1 MKRYFLLLVIFTGM
15 MISSCIEKRSNAER
29 TKDNTG
35 DVIIENSDMKLV
47 ISGDGIAKSLVYK
60 PGNIEC
66 LIQGKKVPVS
76 TITEPRPY
84 QNEVK
89 LAYPNK
95 KTTFKSN
102 RVRKDGDKLII
113 GYELIPW
120 EATLSIKTTSDYIAF
135 TLDAFNLTED
145 YGITMTEP
153 PISEMWFLRLPVR
166 NLGHWGDWL
175 NVIWNE
181 KVAVNILAAEPCAN
195 ADSEEGEGYRI
206 LQAGVDEKVKMTGV
220 TAALIT
226 CAKDKLLDKIALV
239 EKDYNLPNGVASRR
253 HELYNAS
260 YYWTANVT
268 PANVDEHIK
277 YAKMGGFR
285 LMNIYYPAFLESR
298 GYRLIGNYDVFR
310 PEYPNGKADLTAMLK
325 KIKDAGITP
334 GCHFL
339 HSHIGR
345 DSRYVTPLPDHRLN
359 LLRIFTLAEPLSK
372 TDTTIFVE
380 QNPQTSTMAGNRKV
394 LKIGTELISYRG
406 YTTEPPYMFYGCK
419 RGIDETTINA
429 QPVGYMFGLLDVS
442 EFGATSV
449 YIDQYSDLQDEVA
462 DYIAD
467 LWDAGFEFI
476 YFDGSEGVNPPFW
489 FHVANAQWR
498 VFSKLK
504 PQPLFAEG
512 AAKTHFSWHML
523 TGGNAFDVFRPEKLK
538 EETVKHPFREAPRM
552 QDNFTRLNF
561 GWLGYWIPGD
571 QTIGTQPD
579 QLEFVTSKAAA
590 WDCPVSIHA
599 NPAALAKHPRTAD
612 NFEVFRRWEEVRA
625 KHWLTDQQKQMLRD
639 PHQEFTLLLNEK
651 NEFELVPCDQIINV
665 ANNSRDVIA
674 FTFQRNKD
682 LYAVYWHISGD
693 KKIDLPVNS
702 AKITLMENIGEKQQI
717 QSGQNG
723 DHTIL
728 PLGKKRYIKTSQLTK
743 EQLISA
749 FNNAGVLD

>member
-1 MKRYFLLLVIFTGM
+1 MKQLNLLFLIAGFILVTA
-15 MISSCIEKRSNAER
+15 CPQKNAVS
-29 TKDNTG
+29 DG
-35 DVIIENSDMKLV
+35 DIIIENDQVRLV
-47 ISGDGIAKSLVYK
+47 ISADGIAKSLVYR
-60 PGNIEC
+60 PGNTEC
-66 LIQGKKVPVS
+66 LIQGVKIPFS

-102 RVRKDGDKLII
+102 RVRKEGDKLII

-120 EATLSIKTTSDYIAF
+120 EATVSFRMTADYIAF
-135 TLDAFNLTED
+135 TLKEFNLTEP

-153 PISEMWFLRLPVR
+153 PISEMWFLRLPVK

-181 KVAVNILAAEPCAN
+181 KVAVSVLAAEPCTN
-195 ADSEEGEGYRI
+195 ADSEEHDGYRI
-206 LQAGVDEKVKMTGV
+206 LEAGVDEKVKLTDV
-220 TAALIT
+220 TAVLLT
-226 CAKDKLLDKIALV
+226 CPKDQLLDKIAGV
-239 EKDYNLPNGVASRR
+239 EKDYGLPSGAASRR
-253 HELYNAS
+253 SDLYNAS
-260 YYWTANVT
+260 YYWTSNIT
-268 PANVDEHIK
+268 PLNVDEHIK
-277 YAKMGGFR
+277 FARMGGFR

-298 GYRLIGNYDVFR
+298 GYRLIGNYDVYR
-310 PEYPNGKADLTAMLK
+310 PEYPNGKADLKAMLQ

-345 DSRYVTPLPDHRLN
+345 DSRYVTPVADHRLN
-359 LLRIFTLAEPLSK
+359 LLRVFTLARPLGK
-372 TDTTIFVE
+372 TDTIIYVE
-380 QNPQTSTMAGNRKV
+380 QNPQNSTMAGNRKV
-394 LKIGTELISYRG
+394 LKIGGELVSYEA
-406 YTTEPPYMFYGCK
+406 YTTTPPYSFHGCV
-419 RGIDETTINA
+419 RGIDNTRPEA
-429 QPVGYMFGLLDVS
+429 RPEGYMFGLLDVS

-504 PQPLFAEG
+504 PEPIFAEG

-523 TGGNAFDVFRPEKLK
+523 TGGNAFDVFPPEKLK
-538 EETVKHPFREAPRM
+538 EETIKHPFREAPRM
-552 QDNFTRLNF
+552 RDNFTRLNF
-561 GWLGYWIPGD
+561 GWLGYWLPD
-571 QTIGTQPD
+571 ENTIGTQPD

-599 NPAALAKHPRTAD
+599 YPATLARHPRTED

-625 KHWLTDQQKQMLRD
+625 KKWLTEGQKKMLQD
-639 PHQEFTLLLNEK
+639 PEQEFTLLLNE
-651 NEFELVPCDQIINV
+651 NNDFELVPCDQIKNI
-665 ANNSRDVIA
+665 ARGSREVIA
-674 FTFQRNKD
+674 FTFRRNRD
-682 LYAVYWHISGD
+682 LYACYWHISGD
-693 KKIDLPVNS
+693 RKLELPIKAADL
-702 AKITLMENIGEKQQI
+702 TLMENLGSTIPVEAGE
-717 QSGQNG
+717 NEAV
-723 DHTIL
+723 TVL
-728 PLGKKRYIKTSQLTK
+728 PAGKRRYIRVRNLSLSDLQT
-743 EQLISA
+743 A
-749 FNNAGVLD
+749 FRNARIIDF

>member
-1 MKRYFLLLVIFTGM
+1 M
-15 MISSCIEKRSNAER
+15 SCAEKAAN
-29 TKDNTG
+29 NTD
-35 DVIIENSDMKLV
+35 DVIIENDQMKLV
-47 ISGDGIAKSLVYK
+47 ITGDGIAKSLIYK

-102 RVRKDGDKLII
+102 SVRKEGDKLVI

-120 EATLSIKTTSDYIAF
+120 EATVGVKIASDYLAF
-135 TLDAFNLTED
+135 TIEAFNLTED
-145 YGITMTEP
+145 YGISMTEP

-175 NVIWNE
+175 NVIWDD
-181 KVAVNILAAEPCAN
+181 KVAVNVLAAEPCAN

-206 LQAGVDEKVKMTGV
+206 LQAGVDEKVKLTGV

-226 CAKDKLLDKIALV
+226 CAKDKLLDEIAIV
-239 EKDYNLPNGVASRR
+239 EEDYKLPHGVTSRR
-253 HELYNAS
+253 YDLYNAS
-260 YYWTANVT
+260 YYWTSNINPT
-268 PANVDEHIK
+268 NVDEHIK
-277 YAKMGGFR
+277 YARMGGFR

-298 GYRLIGNYDVFR
+298 GYRLIGNYDVYR
-310 PEYPNGKADLTAMLK
+310 SEYPNGKADLKAMLT
-325 KIKDAGITP
+325 KIKEAGITP

-345 DSRYVTPLPDHRLN
+345 DSKYITPIPDHRLN
-359 LLRIFTLAEPLSK
+359 LLRIFTLKEPLEK
-372 TDTTIFVE
+372 KDTTIYVE
-380 QNPQTSTMAGNRKV
+380 QNPANSTMAMNRRV
-394 LKIGTELISYRG
+394 LKLGTELISYRG
-406 YTTEPPYMFYGCK
+406 YTITPPYMFYGCE
-419 RGIDETTINA
+419 RGIDETTINS
-429 QPVGYMFGLLDVS
+429 QPAGYMFGLLDVS

-462 DYIAD
+462 DGIAD

-489 FHVANAQWR
+489 YHVSGAQYR

-504 PQPLFAEG
+504 PEPVFAEG

-523 TGGNAFDVFRPEKLK
+523 SGGNAFDSFSPEKLK
-538 EETVKHPFREAPRM
+538 EETIKHPFREAPRM

-561 GWLGYWIPGD
+561 GWLGYWLPGEK
-571 QTIGTQPD
+571 TIGTQPD

-590 WDCPVSIHA
+590 WDCPVSIDA
-599 NPAALAKHPRTAD
+599 NPATLAQHPRTAD

-625 KHWLTDQQKQMLRD
+625 KKWLTNEQKQMLRNAK
-639 PHQEFTLLLNEK
+639 QEFTLLLNEK
-651 NEFELVPCDQIINV
+651 NELELVPYNQIMDV
-665 ANNSRDVIA
+665 ANGSKEVIA
-674 FTFQRNKD
+674 FTFERNKD

-693 KKIDLPVNS
+693 KKMELPLKPGDL
-702 AKITLMENIGEKQQI
+702 TLMENLGNGIQI

-723 DHTIL
+723 KNTII
-728 PLGKKRYIKTSQLTK
+728 PVGNRRYIKTSKLT
-743 EQLISA
+743 EFELITA
-749 FNNAGVLD
+749 FKNAKIMD

>member
-1 MKRYFLLLVIFTGM
+1 MKQIIYLTVIPVIFL
-15 MISSCIEKRSNAER
+15 ISSCNKQTINSS
-29 TKDNTG
+29 D
-35 DVIIENSDMKLV
+35 DIIIENDLMKLV
-47 ISGDGIAKSLVYK
+47 LSADGYSKSLLCK
-60 PGNIEC
+60 ATGTEC
-66 LIQGKKVPVS
+66 LVQGKNVALS

-102 RVRKDGDKLII
+102 RIRKEGDKLII

-120 EATLSIKTTSDYIAF
+120 ESTVEINIKPDYIAF
-135 TLDAFNLTED
+135 TLEEFNLTED

-153 PISEMWFLRLPVR
+153 PISEMWFLRLPVK

-175 NVIWNE
+175 NVIWDE
-181 KVAVNILAAEPCAN
+181 KVAVNILAAGPYTN

-220 TAALIT
+220 TAVLIT
-226 CAKDKLLDKIALV
+226 CAKDQLLDKIAVV
-239 EKDYNLPNGVASRR
+239 ENDYNIPGGVASRR

-260 YYWTANVT
+260 YYWTSNVT
-268 PANVDEHIK
+268 PLNVDEHIK

-298 GYRLIGNYDVFR
+298 GYRLIGNYDIFR
-310 PEYPNGKADLTAMLK
+310 SEYPNGKADLRAMLK

-345 DSRYVTPLPDHRLN
+345 DSRYVTPVPDHRLN
-359 LLRIFTLAEPLSK
+359 LLRIFTLKQQLSK
-372 TDTTIFVE
+372 TDTTIYVE
-380 QNPQTSTMAGNRKV
+380 QNPQNSTMAGNRRV

-419 RGIDETTINA
+419 RGIDKTTINA

-467 LWDAGFEFI
+467 IWEAGFEFL

-504 PQPLFAEG
+504 PEPVFAEG

-523 TGGNAFDVFRPEKLK
+523 TGGNAFDIFPPEKLK
-538 EETVKHPFREAPRM
+538 AETIKHPFREAPRM

-561 GWLGYWIPGD
+561 GWLGYWLPGEK
-571 QTIGTQPD
+571 TIGTQPD

-599 NPAALAKHPRTAD
+599 NPAVLAQHPRTAD

-625 KHWLTDQQKQMLRD
+625 KKWLTEEQKLMLRD
-639 PHQEFTLLLNEK
+639 PDQEFTLLVNEK
-651 NEFELVPCDQIINV
+651 NEFELVPCEQIKDV
-665 ANNSRDVIA
+665 ANGRREVIA
-674 FTFQRNKD
+674 FTFKRNND

-693 KKIDLPVNS
+693 KKIQLPVKS
-702 AKITLMENIGEKQQI
+702 SDLTLMRDIGIEI
-717 QSGQNG
+717 EISSGQLAG
-723 DHTIL
+723 YTVL
-728 PLGKKRYIKTSQLTK
+728 PAGNRHYIKTTVLTK
-743 EQLISA
+743 DELVNA
-749 FNNAGVLD
+749 FINAIITD

>member
-1 MKRYFLLLVIFTGM
+1 M
-15 MISSCIEKRSNAER
+15 MISSCVDKKANVTE
-29 TKDNTG
+29 TKDNAG
-35 DVIIENSDMKLV
+35 DVIIENNDMKLV
-47 ISGDGIAKSLVYK
+47 ISGDGIAKSLIYK

-120 EATLSIKTTSDYIAF
+120 EATLSIKSTADYIAF
-135 TLDAFNLTED
+135 TLEAFNLTED

-181 KVAVNILAAEPCAN
+181 KVAVNVLAAEPCAN
-195 ADSEEGEGYRI
+195 ADSEEGEEYRI

-226 CAKDKLLDKIALV
+226 CAKDQLLDKIAIV
-239 EKDYNLPNGVASRR
+239 EKDYNLPDGVASRR

-339 HSHIGR
+339 HCHIGR
-345 DSRYVTPLPDHRLN
+345 DSRYVTPVPDHRLN

-394 LKIGTELISYRG
+394 LKLGTELISYRG

-702 AKITLMENIGEKQQI
+702 AKITLMENIGEEQQI

-723 DHTIL
+723 AHTIL